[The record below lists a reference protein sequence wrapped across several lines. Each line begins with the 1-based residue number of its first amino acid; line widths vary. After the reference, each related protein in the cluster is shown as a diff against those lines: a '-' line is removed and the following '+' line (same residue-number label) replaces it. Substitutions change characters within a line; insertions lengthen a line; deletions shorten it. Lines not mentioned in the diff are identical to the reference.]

1 TALAH
6 QAVDRGGGVVVVGAL
21 VDIVIEMTGTQYRT
35 VVVLGGEDL
44 AEQADP
50 VVHRRIAVEV
60 AGAVVV
66 VQRFQV
72 AAVRAAGPEGIGVVG
87 SNLGINAQPVAEIQR
102 GQGSGRRA
110 VQRNRNGHR
119 EGCTPH
125 CKARK
130 RDILVI
136 HCLLLMLLFAKWF
149 ASFKYQNGDSEPHTS
164 YRV

>member
-1 TALAH
+1 LFLADRPATIDVGIEQLEAAATLAAGLADEVLLVTALAH

-21 VDIVIEMTGTQYRT
+21 VDIVIEMTGAQYRT

-87 SNLGINAQPVAEIQR
+87 S
-102 GQGSGRRA
+102 
-110 VQRNRNGHR
+110 
-119 EGCTPH
+119 
-125 CKARK
+125 
-130 RDILVI
+130 
-136 HCLLLMLLFAKWF
+136 
-149 ASFKYQNGDSEPHTS
+149 
-164 YRV
+164 